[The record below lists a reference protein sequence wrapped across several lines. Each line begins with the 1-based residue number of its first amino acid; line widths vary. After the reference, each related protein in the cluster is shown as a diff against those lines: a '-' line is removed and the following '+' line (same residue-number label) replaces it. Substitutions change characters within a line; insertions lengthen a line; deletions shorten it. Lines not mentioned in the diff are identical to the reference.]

1 MAASFDTHQL
11 FTGKSGAAV
20 TAMTCA
26 AAIFSVN
33 TRTLFALAGGC
44 AP

>member
-1 MAASFDTHQL
+1 MAASFDTHQFL
-11 FTGKSGAAV
+11 TGKWDAV

-33 TRTLFALAGGC
+33 VRTVSALAWGS

>member
-11 FTGKSGAAV
+11 LTGKSDSAV

-33 TRTLFALAGGC
+33 ARTIFALAGGC